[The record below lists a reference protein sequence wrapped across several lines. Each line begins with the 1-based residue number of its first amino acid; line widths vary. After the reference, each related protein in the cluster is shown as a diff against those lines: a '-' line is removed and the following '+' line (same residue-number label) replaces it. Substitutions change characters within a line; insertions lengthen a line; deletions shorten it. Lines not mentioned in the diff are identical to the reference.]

1 MTTSTASPFI
11 NALRTKDALTENG
24 MTTNSTSLNAC
35 TDLFFILWAMRGQDT
50 DRLQRHVSSA
60 WNEDRQTALR
70 TLFWGRDV
78 RGWAGERQVFKDSL
92 TYLIAHDKNGV
103 IKKNIQHIPEYGRRD
118 DLMVFMNTPYEKDV
132 LELIK
137 QWLEDKNALCAKWM
151 DRQWNNFHKV
161 RKYMNIPSSTY
172 RKLLVELS
180 KTVEQ
185 KMASWEWSQIE
196 YGKLPS
202 LASARYQKAFL
213 KNDADRYTTYKE
225 WLQNG
230 TEKINASA
238 VYPYDVIKSLKF
250 GDTVVAEAQWMA
262 LPNYLKESNRRILP
276 MCDVSESMEDEDNKI
291 GWNDNL
297 YPMDVCISLWLYIS
311 ERNVWPFQNA
321 FITFTDVPTLQYV
334 TWSLSERLEQMKWNK
349 WYNTDLKLAFTT
361 LLNRAKEEN
370 IAPEDMPTD
379 ILILSDMEFD
389 DSHIDWINPTAQ
401 EMIKHEYENAW
412 YTMPNIIYWNLQ
424 SRDDN
429 MPVKFDEQWT
439 ALVSGFSP
447 AIIQALLVW
456 DDMTP
461 VGIMNKQVNSERYEK
476 IVA

>member
-1 MTTSTASPFI
+1 
-11 NALRTKDALTENG
+11 
-24 MTTNSTSLNAC
+24 
-35 TDLFFILWAMRGQDT
+35 
-50 DRLQRHVSSA
+50 
-60 WNEDRQTALR
+60 
-70 TLFWGRDV
+70 
-78 RGWAGERQVFKDSL
+78 
-92 TYLIAHDKNGV
+92 
-103 IKKNIQHIPEYGRRD
+103 
-118 DLMVFMNTPYEKDV
+118 
-132 LELIK
+132 
-137 QWLEDKNALCAKWM
+137 
-151 DRQWNNFHKV
+151 
-161 RKYMNIPSSTY
+161 
-172 RKLLVELS
+172 
-180 KTVEQ
+180 
-185 KMASWEWSQIE
+185 
-196 YGKLPS
+196 
-202 LASARYQKAFL
+202 
-213 KNDADRYTTYKE
+213 
-225 WLQNG
+225 
-230 TEKINASA
+230 
-238 VYPYDVIKSLKF
+238 
-250 GDTVVAEAQWMA
+250 
-262 LPNYLKESNRRILP
+262 
-276 MCDVSESMEDEDNKI
+276 
-291 GWNDNL
+291 
-297 YPMDVCISLWLYIS
+297 
-311 ERNVWPFQNA
+311 
-321 FITFTDVPTLQYV
+321 
-334 TWSLSERLEQMKWNK
+334 MKWNK